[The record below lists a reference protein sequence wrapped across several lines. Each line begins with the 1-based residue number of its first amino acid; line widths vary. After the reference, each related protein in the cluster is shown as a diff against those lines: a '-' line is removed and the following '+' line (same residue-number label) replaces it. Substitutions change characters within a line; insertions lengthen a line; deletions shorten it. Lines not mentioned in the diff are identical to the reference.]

1 MGIRHLTRQLHRR
14 PNSNKRAGKIEQQI
28 ANVGTL
34 LLLLFL
40 WLPIPYFF
48 FIHEGYLALLVPQL
62 AKPTTVS
69 ELQHHR
75 YFRLKGEVHEDI
87 IHSKKTSGLTSQS
100 SLAPFDVH
108 FVLKDETGTTSVRFH
123 NPFLNKPEG
132 KMEILGTAAYGG
144 VFAVKV
150 NDELPW
156 PELVF
161 IILVFLFIGWITH
174 AAFSSMI
181 TRKRGQGISN

>member
-1 MGIRHLTRQLHRR
+1 MKRQLQRTTNH
-14 PNSNKRAGKIEQQI
+14 NKRPGKTEQQI

-48 FIHEGYLALLVPQL
+48 FIHEGYLVLLMPKL
-62 AKPTTVS
+62 AKPATVS
-69 ELQHHR
+69 ELHHYR
-75 YFRLKGEVHEDI
+75 YFRLKGEVPEDI
-87 IHSKKTSGLTSQS
+87 IQSEKTPGLTSQS
-100 SLAPFDVH
+100 TLAPFDVH
-108 FVLKDETGTTSVRFH
+108 FVLKDETGATVVRFH

-132 KMEILGTAAYGG
+132 KVEILGTVAYGG

-161 IILVFLFIGWITH
+161 IILVFLFIGWVTY
-174 AAFSSMI
+174 AAFSSMSA
-181 TRKRGQGISN
+181 RKKGRGIRN